1 MIGLGGAVIA
11 MPGTVDRRFAGV
23 AASVA
28 DARRWVR
35 RVLDD
40 NRVPDDVVDTALLLV
55 SELATNA
62 LSHTCSSRPGGWFG
76 LRVACDRVRRHVRV
90 ECDDAGNRT
99 GTHPRYAM
107 SGPDAAGGRGLALV
121 AALATAYGDR
131 ADATGRTVYFELHWP
146 KSSGRPVPP
155 PARRGAP

>member
-1 MIGLGGAVIA
+1 MIALDGAVIA

-28 DARRWVR
+28 QARRWVR

-40 NRVPDDVVDTALLLV
+40 NRVPDEVVDTALLLV

-62 LSHTCSSRPGGWFG
+62 LTHTASGAPGGRFG
-76 LRVACDRVRRHVRV
+76 LRVHSGSGWVRV

-99 GTHPRYAM
+99 RTHPRYAM
-107 SGPDAAGGRGLALV
+107 SGPDAIGGRGLALV
-121 AALATAYGDR
+121 AALAAAYGDR
-131 ADATGRTVYFELHWP
+131 ADATGRTVYFELHWSE
-146 KSSGRPVPP
+146 SSGRPVPP